1 MLHLGTFIYAVV
13 LPKYIKVDKVMT
25 CFFLVI
31 IYNEE
36 SKGCCKTAP
45 FETKLRTI
53 SNNLANFVDIVS
65 IDKQILRNNLI

>member
-1 MLHLGTFIYAVV
+1 MLNLGTFIYAVV

-31 IYNEE
+31 YNEK

-65 IDKQILRNNLI
+65 MDKHILRNNLI